1 MNNGLRPL
9 SIDFE
14 DAGTIEALLR
24 TCRGMAD
31 EFDVPHMPSWILDGR
46 IELVIGSDLHV
57 GCKGSVE
64 MLEEAREVVPHLAAL
79 ERTLLTRLDVND
91 TRQSQAAQSPHSSSC
106 VHTVCLA
113 RLLLGACCEAFAALR
128 SSEISKPGTRP
139 QAVGTYQE
147 MARLYKDS
155 CHAAVWTSAHAHYIH
170 DLLTYGIT
178 VDGPSIY
185 SSENEL
191 AELDLSELY
200 SHRFSSRQSDSSASN
215 SLLSLMTRCT
225 NPGSRGWDGILST
238 TLEENTGTKRIC
250 CNALMISLTGM
261 NSCIHPA
268 LRLHWKSR
276 LELSLHLGCKGLF
289 NQMLPLCNHP
299 TAFKECV
306 RRMVSNTTSSA
317 YASNSALAHLE
328 HPVAFL
334 SSAPFQLPTY
344 GLECSSNAFANAGR
358 MIYESRGSTG
368 IQDAIKHAF
377 ARMNPTSSEEA
388 QMGVLQW
395 NPGYLGERHSN
406 YTFPFPVPLASA
418 CAQMPIG
425 ALALFYFS
433 TNSFL
438 TTAWRVFWKV
448 RAPPAYT
455 TRFPQ
460 LRWLRLCGPW
470 RSDATSFPSGR
481 TARRT
486 TCERPGWT
494 HTSIRLFTKLTQPP
508 ISRCFS
514 PTQSVWQYR
523 GLRFND
529 RLLA

>member
-1 MNNGLRPL
+1 MGGNLGSGDTNATVNNGLRPL

-14 DAGTIEALLR
+14 DAGTIESLLR
-24 TCRGMAD
+24 TCSVMAD
-31 EFDVPHMPSWILDGR
+31 EFDVPDMPSWILEGR
-46 IELVIGSDLHV
+46 IELAIGSDLHA

-79 ERTLLTRLDVND
+79 ERTLLRRIEGND
-91 TRQSQAAQSPHSSSC
+91 TGQSQAAQSSHSSLC

-113 RLLLGACCEAFAALR
+113 RLLLGACCEAFVALK
-128 SSEISKPGTRP
+128 SSEIAKPGTRP
-139 QAVGTYQE
+139 QAVGMCQK

-178 VDGPSIY
+178 VNGPSIY
-185 SSENEL
+185 SSANEL

-225 NPGSRGWDGILST
+225 NPGSRGWDGILSGM
-238 TLEENTGTKRIC
+238 LEENTGTTRIC

-268 LRLHWKSR
+268 LRMHWKDR
-276 LELSLHLGCKGLF
+276 LALSLHLGCRGMF

-334 SSAPFQLPTY
+334 SSAPFKLPTD
-344 GLECSSNAFANAGR
+344 GLECSSSAFVNAGR
-358 MIYESRGSTG
+358 KVYESRGSTG

-377 ARMNPTSSEEA
+377 ARMNPTSSDEA
-388 QMGVLQW
+388 QIGVLQW
-395 NPGYLGERHSN
+395 NPGYLGAR
-406 YTFPFPVPLASA
+406 ADG
-418 CAQMPIG
+418 CAGI
-425 ALALFYFS
+425 LLLFHQFFS
-433 TNSFL
+433 DHYL
-438 TTAWRVFWKV
+438 TVFWQV
-448 RAPPAYT
+448 RAPLPYT

-460 LRWLRLCGPW
+460 LRWLRRCGPW
-470 RSDATSFPSGR
+470 RSDATSSPSGP

-486 TCERPGWT
+486 T
-494 HTSIRLFTKLTQPP
+494 
-508 ISRCFS
+508 
-514 PTQSVWQYR
+514 
-523 GLRFND
+523 
-529 RLLA
+529 